1 MATTTEQVTFL
12 LTAQDRTA
20 AAMAAASGRL
30 ERMEGLYKRVKSAAI
45 VTFGAAVVGGLVA
58 FTRAAMNNVDA
69 LSKQSDLLGISI
81 NSLMAYERMAQRA
94 GIAPEQFNKNLE
106 RMITNLAST
115 SNASGPAARAMERL
129 GLNAQ
134 TLARSGTDNALK
146 QIADKMK
153 GVASESEKARIAKE
167 LFGKEGIRM
176 VRILGNGSEA
186 LDQARED
193 AERLGL
199 TLNSIDAKQVEA
211 ANDAIAEVGNKLRMV
226 GMAFAVTFAPAI
238 TVFAEQVVKATG
250 NLTWLRNGMIR
261 FVDLAITGVAAVQKS
276 MLFLEASFL
285 LGQKAILGMA
295 EAFYTLSNFDSSSIT
310 DTIKKVAAEIDALRK
325 KFNEDPTAKDW
336 FDDVKKRLTDLPD
349 VVGDG
354 LSSIQFFAKEVQ
366 SAVGGVAST
375 LERGLVDAFTTGR
388 MKAREML
395 QDILKQIMQVVVRT
409 MILRPLMG
417 ALGGMMGDTTLGK
430 AFTAYA
436 NPGAAIG
443 GPVSAGRPYLVGE
456 HGPEVIV
463 PAGDGNVIPN
473 HKLGGGGGVTY
484 NIDAR
489 GASMEAVARLEQA
502 LVRINASIEPRAIQA
517 NLNWQARSM
526 A

>member
-20 AAMAAASGRL
+20 AAMAAANGRL

-69 LSKQSDLLGISI
+69 LSKQSELLGMSI

-134 TLARSGTDNALK
+134 TLARAGTDNALK

-211 ANDAIAEVGNKLRMV
+211 ANDAIAEGGNKLRMM
-226 GMAFAVTFAPAI
+226 GMAFAVAVAPAI
-238 TVFAEQVVKATG
+238 TVFSEQVARASG
-250 NLTWLRNGMIR
+250 NMTWLRDGMIK
-261 FVDLAITGVAAVQKS
+261 FVDISVTGIAFIQKS
-276 MLFLEASFL
+276 MRFLEGSFV
-285 LGQKAILGMA
+285 LGQRAILGMTK
-295 EAFYTLSNFDSSSIT
+295 AFYDLMNFDSSILA
-310 DTIKKVAAEIDALRK
+310 DTIASVDAELAVLREA
-325 KFNEDPTAKDW
+325 FNDPTARDW
-336 FDDVKKRLTDLPD
+336 FEDVRQRMTELPA

-395 QDILKQIMQVVVRT
+395 QDILKQIMQVVVRA